1 MHSNKHKQQV
11 NMASTTKRQVVDEI
25 RYQLFGGISNNS
37 TAISENF
44 VLRLVNNRIAEAAVK
59 NSYINSNLEGV
70 LYADDIFTLT
80 YSALP
85 LLTDANSG
93 LKYFVHPTSIAGLP
107 NKRAITVFPPKTRG
121 GFMDDLFKPILR
133 NKVTKVRRLPNL
145 KKVFHFTE
153 DGNEYFVDNFQIME
167 SFTTLNAS
175 IVSAGAL
182 DMDAPINIPEDM
194 ISGIKAL
201 IIAECRQMMSITDVT
216 PLPAADNPQ
225 PRR

>member
-1 MHSNKHKQQV
+1 
-11 NMASTTKRQVVDEI
+11 MALTTKRQIVDEI
-25 RYQLFGGISNNS
+25 RYQVFGGMPNNS

-44 VLRLVNNRIAEAAVK
+44 VLRLLNNRIAEAAVK

-80 YSALP
+80 YSNIT

-93 LKYFVHPTSIAGLP
+93 LKYFELPTQPVGLP
-107 NKRAITVFPPKTRG
+107 NKRAITIFPPKTRG

-133 NKVTKVRRLPNL
+133 SKVTKVRRLPNL

-153 DGNEYFVDNFQIME
+153 NGNEYFVDNFQIMD
-167 SFTTLNAS
+167 SFSNVNLS

-182 DMDAPINIPEDM
+182 DLDDNINMPEDM
-194 ISGIKAL
+194 ISGVKAL
-201 IIAECRQMMSITDVT
+201 IIAECRQMMGIQDLT
-216 PLPAADNPQ
+216 PLPAVDNPQ